1 MIIVSEFEL
10 KYNKEKGVYTIVSL
24 VRCKCPLCGG
34 AVYHR
39 DCKSRDVKKLD
50 GDVWHF
56 SLRRLLCDNCKK
68 LHTETPDIIQ
78 PYKHYDSETI
88 QSVLDDGEKARDCV
102 ADDSTIR
109 RWKADF
115 AKAEPDIEQR
125 IASVYAQETDE
136 VAPLLSPGLTFAAI
150 RATIER
156 WLAFVMLLLI
166 NAGHKLC
173 TQFAFCPP
181 YPCAKLQSAGTKCK
195 GGCDK
200 IDKTTK
206 DTG

>member
-1 MIIVSEFEL
+1 MIIVPEFEL
-10 KYNKEKGVYTIVSL
+10 KYNEEKGFYTIISL
-24 VRCKCPLCGG
+24 VRCRCPLCGG

-39 DCKSRDVKKLD
+39 DYKSRDVKKLN

-56 SLRRLLCDNCKK
+56 KLRRLLCDDCEK
-68 LHTETPDIIQ
+68 LHTEIPDIVQ
-78 PYKHYDSETI
+78 PYKHYDSEAI
-88 QSVLDDGEKARDCV
+88 QSVLDGGEKARDCV

-109 RWKADF
+109 RWRADF

-136 VAPLLSPGLTFAAI
+136 VAPLLSPGLALAAI
-150 RATIER
+150 QATIGR
-156 WLAFVMLLLI
+156 WLAFVMHLLI
-166 NAGHKLC
+166 SNGHNLC

-181 YPCAKLQSAGTKCK
+181 HPCAKLQSAGTKSK
-195 GGCDK
+195 GGYEI
-200 IDKTTK
+200 IDKTIE